1 MKKIIGH
8 DSVYNE
14 IVDLYKK
21 NKLPNKILLS
31 GKKGIGKSLLAN
43 KLINYI
49 YSNNNSQ
56 ILIDNNSH
64 PNIFRIFKEREK
76 KSIEISKIREMIQF
90 QYRSSFNDKIRT
102 ILINDLEYLSINSS
116 NALLKSLEE
125 PNNNVLFI
133 LINNSLTKIIDT
145 IKSRCIEFKM
155 NLKYSEVSII
165 VDDYFNDKIYDYI
178 SKDFK
183 IYYNS
188 PSFLISLIEYM
199 NEKSIDYRNV
209 TIENFL
215 VDLIK
220 GKYYLKDQFIIDHLN
235 VFVELFFYK
244 NINRSKII
252 SYQIKE
258 YFYLKLTQIK
268 KYNLDLE
275 TFFVEFE
282 EKLLS
287 E

>member
-1 MKKIIGH
+1 
-8 DSVYNE
+8 
-14 IVDLYKK
+14 
-21 NKLPNKILLS
+21 
-31 GKKGIGKSLLAN
+31 
-43 KLINYI
+43 
-49 YSNNNSQ
+49 
-56 ILIDNNSH
+56 
-64 PNIFRIFKEREK
+64 
-76 KSIEISKIREMIQF
+76 MIQF